1 MPVTLARSMDAVSI
15 CTCSLPTASLPRH
28 LPLTLSAL
36 PRTAS
41 PAPRLRAPRPPLSVL
56 LPACSRFPRP
66 AGGVRPGEPSRG
78 HRGAQS
84 LNAAGE
90 PSGRDLPAP
99 ENRTLPVRAGVC
111 SGERREH
118 PALKAPQTPG
128 VLAPAGNTVWHSAPW
143 LVSLQYQFF
152 IFTRPKKPV
161 TKPNK
166 HTHPIS

>member
-1 MPVTLARSMDAVSI
+1 MLAPDSQPAPPP
-15 CTCSLPTASLPRH
+15 SLNSL
-28 LPLTLSAL
+28 
-36 PRTAS
+36 RTAS
-41 PAPRLRAPRPPLSVL
+41 HCLPRLASSAVRPPAGLQQ
-56 LPACSRFPRP
+56 LPLGPQ
-66 AGGVRPGEPSRG
+66 AGDRPGEPSRG

-90 PSGRDLPAP
+90 PPGRDLPAP

-118 PALKAPQTPG
+118 LALKAPQTPG

-152 IFTRPKKPV
+152 LFTRPKKPV